1 MKKSKLCLLLI
12 SSMLLTGCQSSTNLT
27 NEQLDEVSE
36 YIGGKL
42 IQYSS
47 SYQEMLLSKDR
58 LKEAEAETEE
68 KPEQEDSTI
77 PVSKTESTQMSSTG
91 NKLETGSSSGFST
104 SEHETDTKAVT
115 AAAVMGA
122 SSFDVKASDYGF
134 YNSYPKN
141 GAKNHFV
148 LNASSGKKLLVVKVK
163 LTNTGSSAKKLDTAN
178 HVFKCK
184 ASGDK
189 LSGEAL
195 VSLLKNDI
203 HFMNT
208 TVKAGKSVNGI
219 LVFEVSKNA
228 SLTDLS
234 IRLSGEAGTAE
245 LALN

>member
-1 MKKSKLCLLLI
+1 
-12 SSMLLTGCQSSTNLT
+12 MLLTGCQSSANLT

-47 SYQEMLLSKDR
+47 SYQEMLLSKAQ

-68 KPEQEDSTI
+68 KPEQADSI
-77 PVSKTESTQMSSTG
+77 VPVSKPQSTQTSSTG
-91 NKLETGSSSGFST
+91 TGSSSGFST
-104 SEHETDTKAVT
+104 SEHKTDTKAVT

-234 IRLSGEAGTAE
+234 IQLSGEAGTAE